1 MFKVLNNFKK
11 RRTNNNEIQLVEIDE
26 HRQRKQTTPSPPRD
40 KKKFSLRHII
50 TPKRKRKPTT
60 NETNENPFSTKNLPN
75 MNSPGSCGV
84 EPYTAKSQTLH
95 FERKPL
101 SPIRYNLFDN
111 KQFMSPQ
118 SPAAKMLH
126 QNYLRQ
132 FGPPCENAPLQM
144 INNDIPI
151 PSTPP
156 SANRTVP
163 VPNTAPT
170 KHYKQQRRK
179 VKGIQAMPMKPIID
193 KKFTLGKR
201 KVYSSDEES
210 RDDEESREDEDDD
223 GFSDPDE
230 NDTFATIAPSSNF
243 GELFLPSFIQPQKKT
258 YSYCLR
264 VYLIAGRS
272 LLNTEVGFKDLSN
285 PYLTLQVGDWRQT
298 STVANS
304 TLFPTY
310 NQTFTFLIN
319 SYRVPRKQHESYHQ
333 VDHQDQN
340 FDDPDLILRVFDH
353 DNIFDHSFMGR
364 KIIPLNSLL
373 REAQLNNK
381 STVYNQWVQLEG
393 VPTGEIHLVMMVESG
408 VNFGF

>member
-75 MNSPGSCGV
+75 MNSPGSCGA

-144 INNDIPI
+144 INNDISHVPI

-156 SANRTVP
+156 PANRTVP

-179 VKGIQAMPMKPIID
+179 VKGIQAMPVKPIID

-285 PYLTLQVGDWRQT
+285 PYLTLQVRITKALLTYFRSVIGVKRVQLQTPHYSQHIIRHSHFLLTAIVFLENNMKAIIKLIIKIKILMYVIIRNRSHTHRIQT
-298 STVANS
+298 SFCEFS
-304 TLFPTY
+304 IMII
-310 NQTFTFLIN
+310 FLITALWEE
-319 SYRVPRKQHESYHQ
+319 KL
-333 VDHQDQN
+333 
-340 FDDPDLILRVFDH
+340 FL
-353 DNIFDHSFMGR
+353 
-364 KIIPLNSLL
+364 
-373 REAQLNNK
+373 
-381 STVYNQWVQLEG
+381 
-393 VPTGEIHLVMMVESG
+393 
-408 VNFGF
+408 